1 MRPTMIFRWKI
12 GNREV
17 EKGGTR
23 FRPKDKGWMSFHM
36 FYPFPLLLP
45 LTFGRKMSRSE
56 HRNTPNFPQLPKYPE
71 SQNSFFA
78 IYSYSTR
85 NAHTKRKKEKK
96 NPICSMHY
104 YTTPKNKSNWH
115 NHCKP

>member
-1 MRPTMIFRWKI
+1 MIFRWKI

-36 FYPFPLLLP
+36 FYLFPLLLP

-71 SQNSFFA
+71 SQNSFVA

-85 NAHTKRKKEKK
+85 NAHKKKKRKEKPHLFHALLYNTK
-96 NPICSMHY
+96 
-104 YTTPKNKSNWH
+104 K
-115 NHCKP
+115 